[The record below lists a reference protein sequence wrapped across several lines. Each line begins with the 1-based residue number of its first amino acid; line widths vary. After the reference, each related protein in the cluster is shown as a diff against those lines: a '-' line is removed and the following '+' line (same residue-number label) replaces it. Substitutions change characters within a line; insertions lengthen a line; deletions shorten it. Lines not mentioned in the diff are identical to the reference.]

1 MSVTINDIAKEAKVS
16 HATISRVLN
25 NSGYV
30 KDETRERVLKV
41 IKDLNYTPS
50 AIARSLSTSKT
61 NTIGVI
67 VPDINNLFFG
77 EIIKGITQI
86 ADEFNL
92 NIILCDTDE
101 DKNKEL
107 KAINVL
113 KQQRIQGL
121 LITPTFYKDSDN
133 SENLN
138 ALKNLGIPII
148 LIDGHVEYLDFSGV
162 FIDHIKGAYD
172 GTTALIKAG
181 HRKVAIITG
190 NMNSRPAKERL
201 IGYEKALEA
210 NNIPIENEYIFCG
223 NYKYENAYEITKQI
237 LKMDNRPTAIF
248 VSSNTMILGCIKAF
262 YEQKLDIPG
271 DMAIIGFDKLDV
283 LNIIGMNISFINGP
297 SMELGRIG
305 MRMLLENLN
314 SNGNTE
320 IKRKTI
326 LPELVL
332 KGSERYIENKSIKYK
347 GED

>member
-1 MSVTINDIAKEAKVS
+1 MTVTINDIAEKVGVS

-30 KDETRERVLKV
+30 KDETREKVLKA
-41 IKDLNYTPS
+41 IKELNYTPS

-77 EIIKGITQI
+77 DIIKGITEI
-86 ADEFNL
+86 ADEHSL

-101 DKNKEL
+101 DKDKEL

-113 KQQRIQGL
+113 KEQRIQGL
-121 LITPTFYKDSDN
+121 IITPTFYKNSGN

-138 ALKNLGIPII
+138 TLKNLGIPII

-172 GTTALIKAG
+172 GTAALIEAG

-190 NMNSRPAKERL
+190 DMNSRPAKERL

-210 NNIPIENEYIFCG
+210 NNIPIEKEYIFYG
-223 NYKYENAYEITKQI
+223 NYKYETAYEITKQI

-262 YEQKLDIPG
+262 YEEKLNIPK
-271 DMAIIGFDKLDV
+271 DMAIIGFDKVDI

-297 SMELGRIG
+297 SIELGRIG
-305 MRMLLENLN
+305 MKMLLENLN
-314 SNGNTE
+314 SKERKE
-320 IKRKTI
+320 IKRVTI
-326 LPELVL
+326 LPELLL
-332 KGSERYIENKSIKYK
+332 KGSEKYIKNKC
-347 GED
+347 EWT

>member
-1 MSVTINDIAKEAKVS
+1 MAVTISDIAKEAMVS
-16 HATISRVLN
+16 HATVSRVLN

-30 KDETRERVLKV
+30 KDETRKKVLEV

-67 VPDINNLFFG
+67 IPDINNLFFG
-77 EIIKGITQI
+77 EIIKGITEV
-86 ADEFNL
+86 ADEHSL

-101 DKNKEL
+101 NKDKEL

-113 KQQRIQGL
+113 KEQRIQGL
-121 LITPTFYKDSDN
+121 IITPTFYKETGN

-138 ALKNLGIPII
+138 TLKNLGIPII

-172 GTTALIKAG
+172 GTTALIEAG

-190 NMNSRPAKERL
+190 DMNSRPARERL
-201 IGYEKALEA
+201 QGYEKALQA
-210 NNIPIENEYIFCG
+210 NNIAIESEYIFYG
-223 NYKYENAYEITKQI
+223 DYKYETAYEITKQI

-248 VSSNTMILGCIKAF
+248 VSSNTMILGCIRAF
-262 YEQKLDIPG
+262 YEEKLSIPE
-271 DMAIIGFDKLDV
+271 DMAIMGFDKIDV

-297 SMELGRIG
+297 SNELGKIG
-305 MRMLLENLN
+305 MKMLLELL
-314 SNGNTE
+314 SSK
-320 IKRKTI
+320 KRNEVKRVTI

-332 KGSERYIENKSIKYK
+332 RGSEKYIKK
-347 GED
+347 

>member
-1 MSVTINDIAKEAKVS
+1 MSVTINDIAKAAKVS

-30 KDETRERVLKV
+30 KDETRKRVQKI

-50 AIARSLSTSKT
+50 AIARSLSRSKT

-67 VPDINNLFFG
+67 IPDINNPFFG

-86 ADEFNL
+86 ADEHNL
-92 NIILCDTDE
+92 NIILCDTDD
-101 DKNKEL
+101 DKDKEL

-121 LITPTFYKDSDN
+121 LITTTVYKDPSN
-133 SENLN
+133 KENLN

-162 FIDHIKGAYD
+162 FIDHKKGAYD
-172 GTTALIKAG
+172 ATTTLIKAG
-181 HRKVAIITG
+181 HTKIAIITG

-201 IGYEKALEA
+201 LGYEKALLA
-210 NNIPIENEYIFCG
+210 SNIPLQNKYIFCG
-223 NYKYENAYEITKQI
+223 DYKYETAYEITNQI
-237 LKMDNRPTAIF
+237 LEMDNRPTAIF
-248 VSSNTMILGCIKAF
+248 VTSNTMILGCIKAF
-262 YEQKLDIPG
+262 YEKKLEVPR
-271 DMAIIGFDKLDV
+271 DMAIIGFDKLDM

-305 MRMLLENLN
+305 MKMLLDDLN
-314 SNGNTE
+314 SE
-320 IKRKTI
+320 IDHKVKRITI
-326 LPELVL
+326 LPEIVL
-332 KGSERYIENKSIKYK
+332 KGSEKYIKNKI
-347 GED
+347 

>member
-1 MSVTINDIAKEAKVS
+1 MTVTINDIAAQVGVS
-16 HATISRVLN
+16 HATVSRVLN

-30 KDETRERVLKV
+30 KDETREKV
-41 IKDLNYTPS
+41 IAVIKELNYTPS

-77 EIIKGITQI
+77 EIIKGITEI
-86 ADEFNL
+86 ADNHNL
-92 NIILCDTDE
+92 NIILCVTDE
-101 DKNKEL
+101 DKDKEL

-121 LITPTFYKDSDN
+121 IITPTFYKESTN

-148 LIDGHVEYLDFSGV
+148 LIDGHVEYLEFSGV

-181 HRKVAIITG
+181 HKKIAIITG
-190 NMNSRPAKERL
+190 DMKSRPAKERL
-201 IGYEKALEA
+201 LGYKKALQA
-210 NNIPIENEYIFCG
+210 NNIPINDEYIFYG
-223 NYKYENAYEITKQI
+223 DYKYQTSYEITKGI

-248 VSSNTMILGCIKAF
+248 VSSNTMTIGSIKAF
-262 YEQKLDIPG
+262 YEEKVNIPN
-271 DMAIIGFDKLDV
+271 DMAIIGFDKVDIF
-283 LNIIGMNISFINGP
+283 NIIGMNISFINGP
-297 SMELGRIG
+297 SIELGRIG
-305 MRMLLENLN
+305 MNMLLECLK
-314 SNGNTE
+314 SKEPSE
-320 IKRKTI
+320 IKRVTI
-326 LPELVL
+326 LPELIL
-332 KGSERYIENKSIKYK
+332 KGSEKYIKDVNKYK

>member
-1 MSVTINDIAKEAKVS
+1 MTVTINDIAKEAKVS

-67 VPDINNLFFG
+67 VPDINNVFFG

-107 KAINVL
+107 KAINLL

-133 SENLN
+133 SQNLN

-172 GTTALIKAG
+172 GTIALIKAG

-190 NMNSRPAKERL
+190 DMNSRPAKERL

-223 NYKYENAYEITKQI
+223 DYKYEKTYEITKQI

-297 SMELGRIG
+297 SIELGRIG
-305 MRMLLENLN
+305 MKMLLENLN
-314 SNGNTE
+314 SNGITE
-320 IKRKTI
+320 IKRRTI

-332 KGSERYIENKSIKYK
+332 KGSERYIENKSIK
-347 GED
+347 

>member
-1 MSVTINDIAKEAKVS
+1 MAVTINDIAEKVGVS
-16 HATISRVLN
+16 HATVSRVLN

-30 KDETRERVLKV
+30 KDETREKVLKV

-77 EIIKGITQI
+77 DIIKGITEI
-86 ADEFNL
+86 ADEHNL

-101 DKNKEL
+101 DKDKEL

-113 KQQRIQGL
+113 KEQRIQGL
-121 LITPTFYKDSDN
+121 IITPTFYKDTGK

-138 ALKNLGIPII
+138 TLKNLGIPII

-172 GTTALIKAG
+172 GTAALIEAG

-190 NMNSRPAKERL
+190 DMNSRPAKERL

-210 NNIPIENEYIFCG
+210 NNIPIEEEYIFYG
-223 NYKYENAYEITKQI
+223 NYKYETAYEITKQI

-262 YEQKLDIPG
+262 YEEKLDIPK
-271 DMAIIGFDKLDV
+271 DMAIIGFDKVDV

-297 SMELGRIG
+297 SIELGRLG
-305 MRMLLENLN
+305 MQMLLENLD
-314 SNGNTE
+314 SKGHTE
-320 IKRKTI
+320 IKRVTI
-326 LPELVL
+326 LPELLL
-332 KGSERYIENKSIKYK
+332 KGSEKYIENKC
-347 GED
+347 E

>member
-1 MSVTINDIAKEAKVS
+1 MTVTISDIAQKSKVS
-16 HATISRVLN
+16 HATVSRVLN

-30 KDETRERVLKV
+30 KDETRKKVQKV

-50 AIARSLSTSKT
+50 AIARSLSKSKT

-77 EIIKGITQI
+77 EIIKGVTEI
-86 ADEFNL
+86 ADEHNL

-101 DKNKEL
+101 NKDKEL

-113 KQQRIQGL
+113 RQQRIQGL
-121 LITPTFYKDSDN
+121 LITPTFYKDSGN

-138 ALKNLGIPII
+138 ALKSLEIPII

-162 FIDHIKGAYD
+162 FIDHIKGAYA
-172 GTTALIKAG
+172 GTTTLIEAG
-181 HRKVAIITG
+181 HTKIAIITG

-201 IGYEKALEA
+201 LGYEKALEA
-210 NNIPIENEYIFCG
+210 NNIPVAKEYIFYG
-223 NYKYENAYEITKQI
+223 DYKYETAYEITKQI

-262 YEQKLDIPG
+262 YEEKIDVPR
-271 DMAIIGFDKLDV
+271 DMAIIGFDKLDM

-297 SMELGRIG
+297 SIELGRIG

-314 SNGNTE
+314 SNKPTE
-320 IKRKTI
+320 IKRVTI
-326 LPELVL
+326 LPEILL
-332 KGSERYIENKSIKYK
+332 KGSEKYIENNFIKNK

>member
-1 MSVTINDIAKEAKVS
+1 MAVTISDIAKEAMVS
-16 HATISRVLN
+16 HATVSRVLN

-30 KDETRERVLKV
+30 KDETRKKVLEV

-67 VPDINNLFFG
+67 IPDINNLFFG
-77 EIIKGITQI
+77 EIIKGITEV
-86 ADEFNL
+86 ADEHNL

-101 DKNKEL
+101 DKDKEL

-113 KQQRIQGL
+113 KEQRIQGL
-121 LITPTFYKDSDN
+121 IITPTFYKEKGN

-138 ALKNLGIPII
+138 TLKNLGIPII

-172 GTTALIKAG
+172 GTAALIEAG

-190 NMNSRPAKERL
+190 DMNSRPAKERL
-201 IGYEKALEA
+201 QGYEKALEA
-210 NNIPIENEYIFCG
+210 HNIAIENEYIFYG
-223 NYKYENAYEITKQI
+223 DYKYETAYEITKQI

-248 VSSNTMILGCIKAF
+248 VSSNTMILGCIRAF
-262 YEQKLDIPG
+262 YEEKLSIPE
-271 DMAIIGFDKLDV
+271 DMAIMGFDKIDV
-283 LNIIGMNISFINGP
+283 LNIIGMNISFVNGP
-297 SMELGRIG
+297 SNELGKIG
-305 MRMLLENLN
+305 MKMLLELL
-314 SNGNTE
+314 SSK
-320 IKRKTI
+320 KRNEVKRVTI

-332 KGSERYIENKSIKYK
+332 RGSEKYIKK
-347 GED
+347 

>member
-1 MSVTINDIAKEAKVS
+1 MTVTINDIAVKVGVS

-30 KDETRERVLKV
+30 KDETREKVLAV
-41 IKDLNYTPS
+41 IKELNYTPS

-77 EIIKGITQI
+77 EIIKGITEI
-86 ADEFNL
+86 ADKHNL

-101 DKNKEL
+101 NKDKEL
-107 KAINVL
+107 NAINVL

-121 LITPTFYKDSDN
+121 IITPTFYKDSSN

-138 ALKNLGIPII
+138 TLKNLGIPII
-148 LIDGHVEYLDFSGV
+148 LIDGHVEYLEFSGV

-172 GTTALIKAG
+172 GTAALIDAG
-181 HRKVAIITG
+181 HKKIAIITG
-190 NMNSRPAKERL
+190 DMKSRPAKERL
-201 IGYEKALEA
+201 MGYKKALQA
-210 NNIPIENEYIFCG
+210 NNIPLNNEYIFYG
-223 NYKYENAYEITKQI
+223 DYKYETAYKITKGI

-248 VSSNTMILGCIKAF
+248 VSSNTLIIGCIKAF
-262 YEQKLDIPG
+262 YEEKLNIPK

-297 SMELGRIG
+297 SIELGRIG
-305 MRMLLENLN
+305 MKMLLECLN
-314 SNGNTE
+314 SKGPKE
-320 IKRKTI
+320 IKRVTI
-326 LPELVL
+326 LPELIL
-332 KGSERYIENKSIKYK
+332 KGSEKYIE
-347 GED
+347 GTR

>member
-1 MSVTINDIAKEAKVS
+1 MAVTINDIAEKVGVS
-16 HATISRVLN
+16 HATVSRVLN

-30 KDETRERVLKV
+30 KDETREKVLKV

-77 EIIKGITQI
+77 EIIKGITEI
-86 ADEFNL
+86 ADEHNL

-101 DKNKEL
+101 DKDKEL

-113 KQQRIQGL
+113 KEQRIQGL
-121 LITPTFYKDSDN
+121 IITPTFYKDTGK

-138 ALKNLGIPII
+138 TLKNLGIPII

-172 GTTALIKAG
+172 GTAALIEAG

-190 NMNSRPAKERL
+190 DMNSRPAKERL
-201 IGYEKALEA
+201 LGYEKALEA
-210 NNIPIENEYIFCG
+210 NNIPIEKEYIFYG
-223 NYKYENAYEITKQI
+223 DYKYETAYEITKQI
-237 LKMDNRPTAIF
+237 LKMENKPTAIF
-248 VSSNTMILGCIKAF
+248 ISSNTMILGCIKAL
-262 YEQKLDIPG
+262 YEEKLNIPR
-271 DMAIIGFDKLDV
+271 DMAIIGFDKIDV

-297 SMELGRIG
+297 SIELGRLG
-305 MRMLLENLN
+305 MKMLLENLN
-314 SNGNTE
+314 TKGRTE
-320 IKRKTI
+320 IKRVTI
-326 LPELVL
+326 LPELLL
-332 KGSERYIENKSIKYK
+332 KGSEKYV
-347 GED
+347 EDKCE

>member
-1 MSVTINDIAKEAKVS
+1 MTVTINDIAERVGVS

-30 KDETRERVLKV
+30 KDETREKVLKA
-41 IKDLNYTPS
+41 IKELNYTPS

-77 EIIKGITQI
+77 DIIKGITEI
-86 ADEFNL
+86 ADEHSL

-101 DKNKEL
+101 DKDKEL

-113 KQQRIQGL
+113 KEQRIQGL
-121 LITPTFYKDSDN
+121 IITPTFYKNSGN

-138 ALKNLGIPII
+138 TLRNLGIPII

-172 GTTALIKAG
+172 GTAALIEAG

-190 NMNSRPAKERL
+190 DMNSRPAKERL

-210 NNIPIENEYIFCG
+210 NNIPIEKEYIFYG
-223 NYKYENAYEITKQI
+223 NYKYETAYEITKQI

-262 YEQKLDIPG
+262 YEEKLNIPK
-271 DMAIIGFDKLDV
+271 DMAIIGFDKVDI

-297 SMELGRIG
+297 SIELGRIG
-305 MRMLLENLN
+305 MKMLLENLN
-314 SNGNTE
+314 SKERKE
-320 IKRKTI
+320 IKRVTI
-326 LPELVL
+326 LPELLL
-332 KGSERYIENKSIKYK
+332 KGSEKYIKNKC
-347 GED
+347 E

>member
-1 MSVTINDIAKEAKVS
+1 MAVTIKDIAEKTKVS
-16 HATISRVLN
+16 HATVSRVLN

-30 KDETRERVLKV
+30 KDETREKILKV
-41 IKDLNYTPS
+41 IKELNYTPS

-77 EIIKGITQI
+77 EIIKGITEI
-86 ADEFNL
+86 ADEQNL

-101 DKNKEL
+101 NKDREL

-121 LITPTFYKDSDN
+121 LITPTFYKDSSN

-148 LIDGHVEYLDFSGV
+148 LIDGHVEYLEFSGV

-181 HRKVAIITG
+181 HRKIAIITG
-190 NMNSRPAKERL
+190 DMKSRPAKERL
-201 IGYEKALEA
+201 LGYEKALEA
-210 NNIPIENEYIFCG
+210 NNIPIENKYIFYG
-223 NYKYENAYEITKQI
+223 DYTHQTSYNITKEI
-237 LKMDNRPTAIF
+237 LKMDNRPTAMF
-248 VSSNTMILGCIKAF
+248 VSSNTTILGCIKAF
-262 YEQKLDIPG
+262 YEEKLNIPR
-271 DMAIIGFDKLDV
+271 DMAIIGFDKVDV

-297 SMELGRIG
+297 SIELGRIG
-305 MRMLLENLN
+305 IKMLLENLK
-314 SNGNTE
+314 STE
-320 IKRKTI
+320 PCETKRVI
-326 LPELVL
+326 IMPELVL
-332 KGSERYIENKSIKYK
+332 KGSEKYIEKI
-347 GED
+347 

>member
-1 MSVTINDIAKEAKVS
+1 MAVTINDIAEKVGVS
-16 HATISRVLN
+16 HATVSRVLN

-30 KDETRERVLKV
+30 KDETREKVLKA

-77 EIIKGITQI
+77 DIIKGITEI
-86 ADEFNL
+86 ADEYNL

-101 DKNKEL
+101 DKDKEL

-113 KQQRIQGL
+113 KEQRIQGL
-121 LITPTFYKDSDN
+121 LITPTFYKDSAN
-133 SENLN
+133 NENLN
-138 ALKNLGIPII
+138 TLKNLGIPII

-172 GTTALIKAG
+172 GTAALIESG

-190 NMNSRPAKERL
+190 DMNSRPAKERL

-210 NNIPIENEYIFCG
+210 NNIPIEQEYIFYG
-223 NYKYENAYEITKQI
+223 DYKYETAYEITKQI
-237 LKMDNRPTAIF
+237 LKMENKPTAIF
-248 VSSNTMILGCIKAF
+248 ISSNTMILGCIKAL
-262 YEQKLDIPG
+262 YEEKLNIPR
-271 DMAIIGFDKLDV
+271 DMAIIGFDKIDV

-297 SMELGRIG
+297 SIELGRLG
-305 MRMLLENLN
+305 MKMLLENLN
-314 SNGNTE
+314 SKGRTE
-320 IKRKTI
+320 IKRVTI
-326 LPELVL
+326 LPELLL
-332 KGSERYIENKSIKYK
+332 KGSEKYIENKC
-347 GED
+347 E